1 MGAGSSG
8 IKYAE
13 VATAE
18 APQNRAKA
26 ALQTRVPK
34 LWGGTVLNMLS
45 AFLLLVAFF
54 LGELEA
60 IEYFTLGPIWLMY
73 LNSFSTA
80 LVIVMTFA
88 ASRHIKTGGPSILG
102 YPSLRI
108 YDLRHIRRTWITQ
121 LFCVLVMV
129 YVVLRQYA
137 FYVNFSGFIDDFDD
151 YITSNASIPDV
162 MMHARFGDI
171 QIATALGFIA
181 MVCLTLDNAMEDANP
196 SLSPAMQLIRH
207 RQLYDATGTT
217 LSDTD
222 LEKRLSG
229 FANHSPLSL
238 IDK

>member
-1 MGAGSSG
+1 MGAGSA
-8 IKYAE
+8 KYSA
-13 VATAE
+13 VSTTDVPE
-18 APQNRAKA
+18 ARVKA

-45 AFLLLVAFF
+45 VFFLFVAFL

-73 LNSFSTA
+73 LNSFFTT
-80 LVIVMTFA
+80 LVFIMTM
-88 ASRHIKTGGPSILG
+88 ASSYHLKTGGPPING
-102 YPSLRI
+102 YPLLRV
-108 YDLRHIRRTWITQ
+108 YDLGHVQRIFVTQ
-121 LFCVLVMV
+121 LVCLLVMV

-137 FYVNFSGFIDDFDD
+137 FYVNFKGYIDDFDD
-151 YITSNASIPDV
+151 YITENASIPDV

-181 MVCLTLDNAMEDANP
+181 VTCLTINNAMMDAHP
-196 SLSPAMQLIRH
+196 DLSPAMQLIRH
-207 RQLYDATGTT
+207 RQLFDLNGTT

-222 LEKRLSG
+222 LEKRLTGLS
-229 FANHSPLSL
+229 NTSPLSS